1 MNSAQFNLNSKF
13 DKFAK
18 CFFIICSTALIAV
31 IFYLLFSFK
40 GVDNT
45 KKQLKIAEKVNY
57 SGSKKSFDLSQ
68 LNVIDLDVIGRVK
81 SWHIK
86 EDILIINFE
95 EVDSIQQLMF
105 FDLKKGL
112 IIANLRFKTSKKPQE
127 AL

>member
-31 IFYLLFSFK
+31 LCYLLFSFK

-86 EDILIINFE
+86 EDILIIEFE

-112 IIANLRFKTSKKPQE
+112 IVANLRFKTSKKSQE
-127 AL
+127 VR

>member
-1 MNSAQFNLNSKF
+1 MNSAQFNSNSKF

-31 IFYLLFSFK
+31 LFYLLFSFK
-40 GVDNT
+40 SVDNA

-86 EDILIINFE
+86 EDILIIEFE
-95 EVDSIQQLMF
+95 EVDAIQQLMF

-112 IIANLRFKTSKKPQE
+112 IVAKLRFKTSKQSQE
-127 AL
+127 AR

>member
-40 GVDNT
+40 GVENT

-86 EDILIINFE
+86 EDILIIDFE
-95 EVDSIQQLMF
+95 EVDNIQQLMF

-112 IIANLRFKTSKKPQE
+112 IIANFRFKTSKKLQE
-127 AL
+127 AR

>member
-18 CFFIICSTALIAV
+18 CFFIICSIALIAV
-31 IFYLLFSFK
+31 LFYLLFSFK
-40 GVDNT
+40 SVDNT

-68 LNVIDLDVIGRVK
+68 LNVIDLDIIGKVK

-86 EDILIINFE
+86 EDILIIEFE
-95 EVDSIQQLMF
+95 EVDAIQQLMF

-112 IIANLRFKTSKKPQE
+112 IVANLRFKTSKKSQE
-127 AL
+127 AR

>member
-18 CFFIICSTALIAV
+18 CFFIICSIALIAV
-31 IFYLLFSFK
+31 LFYLLFSFK
-40 GVDNT
+40 SVDNT

-68 LNVIDLDVIGRVK
+68 LNVIDLDIIGKVK

-86 EDILIINFE
+86 EDILIIEFE
-95 EVDSIQQLMF
+95 EVDAIQQLMF

-112 IIANLRFKTSKKPQE
+112 IVANLRFKTSKKSQE